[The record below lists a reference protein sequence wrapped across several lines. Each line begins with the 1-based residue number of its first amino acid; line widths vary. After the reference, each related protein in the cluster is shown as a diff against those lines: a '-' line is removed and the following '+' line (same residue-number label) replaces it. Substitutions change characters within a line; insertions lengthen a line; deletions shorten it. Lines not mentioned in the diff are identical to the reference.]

1 MRLKNSMHDD
11 SIIGDATK
19 DIDIILKFLYF
30 VLFDKKIYISFH
42 KCVVKVSH

>member
-11 SIIGDATK
+11 SITRDATK
-19 DIDIILKFLYF
+19 DIDIIFKFVYF
-30 VLFDKKIYISFH
+30 VLFDKKYISFH